1 VVLPPEYE
9 DPDGDAG
16 QQDDSYDESPPALY
30 GAEDVLSAQDSS
42 SALKNR
48 GEGRTDPHPIRP
60 ITSLDD
66 LNRLLAPEAATTTAN
81 LASLQNQGYYRA

>member
-1 VVLPPEYE
+1 VVLPAEYE

-16 QQDDSYDESPPALY
+16 QQDDSCDESPPALY

-48 GEGRTDPHPIRP
+48 GADRADPHPIRP
-60 ITSLDD
+60 STAVD
-66 LNRLLAPEAATTTAN
+66 APEAVLATPN
-81 LASLQNQGYYRA
+81 LASLRN